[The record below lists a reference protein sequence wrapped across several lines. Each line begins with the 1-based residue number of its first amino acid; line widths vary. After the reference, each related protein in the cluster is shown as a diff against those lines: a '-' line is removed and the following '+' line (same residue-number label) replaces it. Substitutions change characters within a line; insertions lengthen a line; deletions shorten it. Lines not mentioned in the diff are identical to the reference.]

1 MPVSIRLMKL
11 SNFYSLS
18 DSLSDSIN
26 TDNSESGKS
35 GIQSRLENELKYS
48 SSFFSRLA
56 AERRLSPIL

>member
-1 MPVSIRLMKL
+1 MPFSIRLIKL

-48 SSFFSRLA
+48 SSFFLD
-56 AERRLSPIL
+56 